1 MIKHTLFAGRK
12 KFFAEKGMPA
22 DGEIQ
27 IRGGAPMGTPYNGQ
41 NKDTGGIGIW
51 IVSVVLMLT
60 PLWPVGL
67 VMFLWKLL
75 GPPKRRA
82 NAGPWHTGEERKS
95 PRQEEH
101 HTPVHSVSRQ
111 GKPVD
116 LNWGRG
122 LTVGGMAVLL
132 VSVIVLACILPPAVM
147 DKGLLSALVR
157 FLPAAGSFAV
167 VGAAMAIKGARRTK
181 KARRWY
187 KYLALVGKR
196 ERISLT
202 ALAQAMP
209 VSLRRARSDLQ
220 EMLERGIFASGYL
233 DMSRGQLVLSEE
245 GVEDPPPE
253 PQQTEPRQER
263 EELDMTDENAVLAEI
278 QRINRVIA
286 HPEVS
291 RKIDRIGEITGKI
304 FAYQKQNPA
313 EKSQLRS
320 FLNYYLPTTL
330 KILNTYAQMEQQ
342 GADGENIRA
351 AKARVEGMLDKVAE
365 GFEKQLNR
373 LYQNDAIDVTA
384 DVEVL
389 ERMLEKDGLSGG
401 SGGATLGG

>member
-1 MIKHTLFAGRK
+1 
-12 KFFAEKGMPA
+12 
-22 DGEIQ
+22 
-27 IRGGAPMGTPYNGQ
+27 MGTPSNGQ
-41 NKDTGGIGIW
+41 NRDTGGIGIW
-51 IVSVVLMLT
+51 IVSVVLLLT

-75 GPPKRRA
+75 GPPKRRTD
-82 NAGPWHTGEERKS
+82 AGAGNNRQTGKS
-95 PRQEEH
+95 RRQEENSA
-101 HTPVHSVSRQ
+101 PVQSVSRQ
-111 GKPVD
+111 GRPVD

-132 VSVIVLACILPPAVM
+132 VSVIVLACTLPSAVM
-147 DKGLLSALVR
+147 DKGLLPALTR

-245 GVEDPPPE
+245 GVEDPTPE
-253 PQQTEPRQER
+253 PQQAAPRQEG
-263 EELDMTDENAVLAEI
+263 EELDITDENAVLAEI
-278 QRINRVIA
+278 QRINRAIT

-313 EKSQLRS
+313 EKNQLRS

-330 KILNTYAQMEQQ
+330 KILNTYAQMEKQ

-401 SGGATLGG
+401 SGGAALGG